1 MLVATTK
8 HLRKSKRG
16 VSNVIVVMLSLV
28 LVVIIVSNVVL
39 WSYQMNQIDWERMQ
53 EKLNL
58 VNVER
63 TTNSPWFTSREEYA
77 INAGSHIFG
86 TYVDTQNVDSDYESF
101 SEGSN
106 DSQQLNINGDF
117 ALDLTTYPT
126 EYIGSL
132 EIQLRYRVNDSFEN
146 WFLRAYNWTEGEYG
160 AVGFN
165 FTLGD
170 TPTSEFRYYGV
181 NVINDWES
189 YVQNGTIKVM
199 LCDEHADANQT
210 SLDIDFLGVRFVIN
224 KARFSFTNEGSM
236 MSHVVSIWIT
246 NSTVHTRFDADFFV
260 DSEPNPVYIEL
271 AIDLP
276 AGSFTVRAVTERGNI
291 AVFNKS

>member
-1 MLVATTK
+1 MLVAITK
-8 HLRKSKRG
+8 RLRRNKRG
-16 VSNVIVVMLSLV
+16 VSSVIVAMLSLV
-28 LVVIIVSNVVL
+28 LIVIIVSNVVL

-53 EKLNL
+53 EKLTL

-63 TTNSPWFTSREEYA
+63 TTNSPWFTSKKEYA

-86 TYVDTQNVDSDYESF
+86 TYVDTQNVDSDSESF
-101 SEGSN
+101 LEGSN
-106 DSQQLNINGDF
+106 DSQQLNISGDF
-117 ALDLTTYPT
+117 ALDLITYPT
-126 EYIGSL
+126 EYSRSI
-132 EIQLRYRVNDSFEN
+132 EVQVRYRANDSLEN
-146 WFLRAYNWTEGEYG
+146 WFLKAYNWTGGEYG

-170 TPTSEFRYYGV
+170 TPTSDFRCYGV
-181 NVINDWES
+181 NVINDWQN
-189 YVQNGTIKVM
+189 YVQNGTIRVM
-199 LCDEHADANQT
+199 LCDEHADANRT
-210 SLDIDFLGVRFVIN
+210 SVDIDFLGVRFVIS

-260 DSEPNPVYIEL
+260 DSEPNPINIEL

-276 AGSFTVRAVTERGNI
+276 ADSFTVRAVTESGNI